1 MRFWDSSAIV
11 PLLLD
16 EERSQSVRAE
26 YRRDPEMVAWWGT
39 SIECVSAIARR
50 ERDGLIDG
58 GTTAVAIER
67 LDLLGAAWL
76 EMQASTPIRR
86 TAIRLIRVHP
96 LRAGDAFQ
104 LAAALTAGEGDP
116 SSLAFVTLDD
126 RLAQAAAREG
136 FPVADMP
143 RS

>member
-16 EERSQSVRAE
+16 EELSGSVNTE

-39 SIECVSAIARR
+39 GIECASAIARR
-50 ERDGLIDG
+50 ERDGRIDG
-58 GTTAVAIER
+58 RTTAAAIER

-76 EMQASTPIRR
+76 EMHPTVPIRR
-86 TAIRLIRVHP
+86 TAIRLLRVHP
-96 LRAGDAFQ
+96 LRAGDALQ
-104 LAAALTAGEGDP
+104 LAAALTAAEGDP

-126 RLAQAAAREG
+126 RLADAAAREG
-136 FPVADMP
+136 LSLADIP

>member
-1 MRFWDSSAIV
+1 VRFWDSSAIV

-16 EERSQSVRAE
+16 EERSGWVNAE
-26 YRRDPEMVAWWGT
+26 FRRDPEMVAWWGT
-39 SIECVSAIARR
+39 TIECASAIARR
-50 ERDGLIDG
+50 ERDGLNDAR
-58 GTTAVAIER
+58 TTSVAIGR
-67 LDLLGAAWL
+67 LDVLGAAWL
-76 EMQASTPIRR
+76 EMQPSAAIRR

-96 LRAGDAFQ
+96 LRAGDALQ

-136 FPVADMP
+136 FPIADIL
-143 RS
+143 SS

>member
-16 EERSQSVRAE
+16 EERSRSVSAE

-50 ERDGLIDG
+50 ERDGLNDG
-58 GTTAVAIER
+58 RTTSAAIER
-67 LDLLGAAWL
+67 LDLLAAAWL
-76 EMQASTPIRR
+76 EMQPSAPIRR

-96 LRAGDAFQ
+96 LRAGDALQ

-116 SSLAFVTLDD
+116 SSLPFVTLDD

-136 FPVADMP
+136 FPIADIA
-143 RS
+143 SS

>member
-1 MRFWDSSAIV
+1 MRFWDSSAVV

-16 EERSQSVRAE
+16 EERSQPIMTE

-39 SIECVSAIARR
+39 SVECASAIARR
-50 ERDGLIDG
+50 ERDGLNDAR
-58 GTTAVAIER
+58 TTAAAIER
-67 LDLLGAAWL
+67 LDVLGAAWL
-76 EMQASTPIRR
+76 EMHPSASIRR

-96 LRAGDAFQ
+96 LRAGDALQ
-104 LAAALTAGEGDP
+104 LAAALTAAEGDT

-136 FPVADMP
+136 FPIADLP
-143 RS
+143 RP

>member
-16 EERSQSVRAE
+16 EERSRSVSAE

-39 SIECVSAIARR
+39 SIE
-50 ERDGLIDG
+50 
-58 GTTAVAIER
+58 R
-67 LDLLGAAWL
+67 LDLLAAAWL
-76 EMQASTPIRR
+76 EMQPSGPIRR

-96 LRAGDAFQ
+96 LRAGDALQ

-116 SSLAFVTLDD
+116 SSLPFVTLDD

-136 FPVADMP
+136 FPIADIA
-143 RS
+143 SS

>member
-16 EERSQSVRAE
+16 EERSQSVSVE

-39 SIECVSAIARR
+39 LIECSSAIARR
-50 ERDGLIDG
+50 ERDGLNDG
-58 GTTAVAIER
+58 RTTTAAIER
-67 LDLLGAAWL
+67 LDVLAAAWL
-76 EMQASTPIRR
+76 EMQPSAPIRR

-96 LRAGDAFQ
+96 LRAGDALQ

-126 RLAQAAAREG
+126 RLAQAAAKEG
-136 FPVADMP
+136 FPVTDIP
-143 RS
+143 PS

>member
-1 MRFWDSSAIV
+1 MRFWDSSAVV

-16 EERSQSVRAE
+16 EELSRSVSAE

-39 SIECVSAIARR
+39 SIECASAIARR
-50 ERDGLIDG
+50 ERDGINDG
-58 GTTAVAIER
+58 RTTSAAIER
-67 LDLLGAAWL
+67 LDVLAAAWL
-76 EMQASTPIRR
+76 EMQPSAPIRR

-96 LRAGDAFQ
+96 LRAGDALQ

-116 SSLAFVTLDD
+116 SSLTFVTLDD

-136 FPVADMP
+136 FPIADIP